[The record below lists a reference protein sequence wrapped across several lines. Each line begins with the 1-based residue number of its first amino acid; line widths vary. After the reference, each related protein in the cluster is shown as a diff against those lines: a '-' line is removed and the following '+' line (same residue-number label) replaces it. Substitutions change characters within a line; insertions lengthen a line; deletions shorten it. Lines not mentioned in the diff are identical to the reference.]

1 MKLTITVIIFAMTT
15 LAASSQFEMIPGNIK
30 PFKSGES
37 LKYSIKYGPIH
48 GGKATVNLKLVK
60 YKDKIAY
67 NSKVLAK
74 SVGLADRL
82 FKVREHY
89 ESYFEPKSIK
99 PLKAIRNVREGN
111 FRAYNEVYFSLE
123 DSSLYSLHS
132 DSVFKVPPDILDMVT
147 ALYFV
152 RALNYKNINFGDSL
166 KIITFFDNEVFPFPL
181 RYKGKEIIKTGL
193 GKFQCLRFDPVV
205 GTGRI
210 FKSEDDMTVWISN
223 DKNLIPLRVR
233 FDLIVGSI
241 RCDLSEYS
249 GLKYEFMPIE
259 D

>member
-1 MKLTITVIIFAMTT
+1 MKFVAIVILFFMTART
-15 LAASSQFEMIPGNIK
+15 AFSQLDMVPGIIK

-48 GGKATVNLKLVK
+48 GGDATVNLKLVK

-67 NSKVLAK
+67 NSKVLAR

-89 ESYFEPKSIK
+89 ESFFDPESIK
-99 PLKAIRNVREGN
+99 PFKAIRNVREGN
-111 FRAYNEVYFSLE
+111 FTAYNEVYFSLE

-152 RALNYKNINFGDSL
+152 RALN
-166 KIITFFDNEVFPFPL
+166 L
-181 RYKGKEIIKTGL
+181 R
-193 GKFQCLRFDPVV
+193 
-205 GTGRI
+205 
-210 FKSEDDMTVWISN
+210 N
-223 DKNLIPLRVR
+223 
-233 FDLIVGSI
+233 
-241 RCDLSEYS
+241 
-249 GLKYEFMPIE
+249 
-259 D
+259 

>member
-1 MKLTITVIIFAMTT
+1 MMT
-15 LAASSQFEMIPGNIK
+15 LWVSGQSDMIPGKIK

-48 GGKATVNLKLVK
+48 GGDATVKLKLVR

-67 NSKVLAK
+67 NSKVFAK

-89 ESYFEPKSIK
+89 ESFFDPKSIK
-99 PLKAIRNVREGN
+99 PFKAIRNVREGN

-132 DSVFKVPPDILDMVT
+132 DSIYKVPPDILDMVT
-147 ALYFV
+147 ALYFI
-152 RALNYKNINFGDSL
+152 RALNYNNINFGDSL
-166 KIITFFDNEVFPFPL
+166 KIVTFFDDEIFPFPL
-181 RYKGKEIIKTGL
+181 RYKGKEVIKTKL

-210 FKSEDDMTVWISN
+210 FKSEDDMTIWISN

-241 RCDLSEYS
+241 RCELQEYS
-249 GLKYEFMPIE
+249 GLKYEFKPVE